1 MLREKA
7 YTPYTAKEIR
17 PEGWLRQQLQLE
29 ADGLVG
35 NLDKIWPDVR
45 DSRWIGG
52 DREGWERVPYWLDG
66 FIPLAYLLEDED
78 KIARAKTYVDAILA
92 QQKPDG
98 WLCPCPDEERGR
110 YDMWALLLIGK
121 VLVVYHDCSGDDRVE
136 GALLRA
142 FRQFYDH
149 LKGNTLFG
157 WGLYRW
163 FEGLIPVYWLYERTG
178 EEWLL
183 DLAVM
188 LYTQGV
194 DFRSLFENWRDQIP
208 GNNWGFQTHVVNL
221 AMAYKAEALVSLM
234 TEKTLDPDALG
245 EKMFETLQEYHGMAV
260 GHFTGDECLSGNSP
274 IQGSEL
280 CSVVEAMYSFEVLFS
295 VGGNPIWLDRLEQ
308 LAFNAL
314 PATTSPDMWTHQYDQ
329 QTNQIECSRFGEK
342 VIFRTNGTDA
352 NLFGLEPNYGCCT
365 ANFGQGWPKFAL
377 AAFLH
382 KEREIVSAALA
393 PASLHTEMDGAA
405 VFIKL
410 DTLYPFRDTLT
421 YTVTVSQPAEFTF
434 GIRIPGF
441 VRTATVDGRPAAAGE
456 IFRLSR
462 RWEGETAIEVV
473 LDMEF
478 AFVPRPEEMFALRR
492 GPLFYSVAIEED
504 WRKLEYVKD
513 GVERKFPYCDYEIF
527 AKSSWNYAF
536 ASDHFVLS
544 CREDFDLPFSTL
556 HPPVELE
563 ASMYEILWGLEDG
576 YKNVCARLPKER
588 QPLGEACTVRMIP
601 YGCTSLRMTEMPRL
615 F

>member
-7 YTPYTAKEIR
+7 YIPYTAKEIR
-17 PEGWLRQQLQLE
+17 PEGWLRRQLQLE

-66 FIPLAYLLEDED
+66 FIPLAYLLGDED
-78 KIARAKTYVDAILA
+78 KIARAKTYIDAILA

-98 WLCPCPDEERGR
+98 WICPCPDEERGR

-121 VLVVYHDCSGDDRVE
+121 VLVVYHDCSGDDRIE

-163 FEGLIPVYWLYERTG
+163 FEGLIPIYWLYERTK

-183 DLAVM
+183 DIAVM

-194 DFRSLFENWRDQIP
+194 NFRDLFENWRDQVP

-234 TEKTLDPDALG
+234 TAKSLNPDALG

-260 GHFTGDECLSGNSP
+260 GHFTGDECISGNSP

-280 CSVVEAMYSFEVLFS
+280 CSVVESMYSFEVLFS
-295 VGGNPIWLDRLEQ
+295 VGGNPVWLDRLEQ

-342 VIFRTNGTDA
+342 VIFRTNAADA

-377 AAFLH
+377 ATFLH
-382 KEREIVSAALA
+382 REGEILSAALA
-393 PASLHTEMDGAA
+393 PASLKAEMAGAK
-405 VFIKL
+405 VCVRL

-421 YTVTVSQPAEFTF
+421 YTVSVDRPAEFTL

-441 VRTATVDGRPAAAGE
+441 VRSATVDGQSAKAGE
-456 IFRLSR
+456 IFRLTR
-462 RWEGETAIEVV
+462 RWEGETVIAVS
-473 LDMEF
+473 LDMDFEF
-478 AFVPRPEEMFALRR
+478 VSRPEELFALRR
-492 GPLFYSVAIEED
+492 GPLFYSVAMEED
-504 WRKLEYVKD
+504 WRRLEYVRD
-513 GVERKFPYCDYEIF
+513 GVERKFPYCDYEVF
-527 AKSSWNYAF
+527 AKSKWNYAF
-536 ASDHFVLS
+536 AGDRFDLTL
-544 CREDFDLPFSTL
+544 REDFDMPFSTSK
-556 HPPVELE
+556 PPVELK
-563 ASMYEILWGLEDG
+563 ASMVEIDWGLEDG
-576 YKNVCARLPKER
+576 YKNVCARVPKSR
-588 QPLGEACTVRMIP
+588 QPLGEAYPVRMIP
-601 YGCTSLRMTEMPRL
+601 YGCTSLRMTEMPKL